1 MPGNQLNKGKERFGG
16 CGQYKHRDLV
26 QSEISRKEVYNKLNY
41 LVVYVLQLFLIPVYT
56 YCIFPAAS
64 QGYSLGLRKQG
75 TTFSCFK

>member
-41 LVVYVLQLFLIPVYT
+41 LVVYVLQLLLIPVYT

-64 QGYSLGLRKQG
+64 
-75 TTFSCFK
+75 